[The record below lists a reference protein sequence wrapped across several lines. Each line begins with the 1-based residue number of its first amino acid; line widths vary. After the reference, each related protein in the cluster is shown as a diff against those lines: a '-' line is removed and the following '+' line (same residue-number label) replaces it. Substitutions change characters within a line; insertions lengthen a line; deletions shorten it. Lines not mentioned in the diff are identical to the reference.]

1 LIIFDPNADNFLQVL
16 AGKDINWKTVRAFL
30 IFGTLVTG
38 KICIKCIKT
47 SAIAADIFYVLKT
60 AL

>member
-30 IFGTLVTG
+30 IFGTLITG
-38 KICIKCIKT
+38 KIDIKI
-47 SAIAADIFYVLKT
+47 SALAADIFHVLS
-60 AL
+60 ADF

>member
-1 LIIFDPNADNFLQVL
+1 LQVL

-38 KICIKCIKT
+38 KIYIKM
-47 SAIAADIFYVLKT
+47 SALAADIFYVLKT